1 MTPLPNEADRVNMG
15 PQVES
20 VTANTETPAEA
31 DVVIV
36 GGGIIGASSA
46 LYLARRG
53 LKVVLC
59 EKGHIAGEQSSRNWG
74 WVRQARRDPREIPLI
89 VESLRQWEG
98 MNEAIGEET
107 GFRTT
112 GIAFAAETEA
122 DVARYETW
130 LEHARPYQ
138 IDARM
143 ISGSELDERVPGAS
157 GRWKTALFCATDGR
171 AEPQKAVPAIA
182 RAAQRA
188 GAAILVD
195 CAVRGLDRV
204 GGRVA
209 GVVTE
214 RGRIRAKTVVVA
226 AGAWSRRLL
235 KDLDITL
242 PQLKVRASVMRTAPL
257 AGGPESAFWF
267 QGAAYRKRLD
277 GGYTIANGYVNV
289 APIVPDSFR
298 FFKSFLPALRS
309 ETRALKL
316 RIDHRFMQEMAEAR
330 PVPLDQVSP
339 YEKTRVLDPSPDD
352 HFLRKALADLTKA
365 FPVFA
370 KAQIVQKWA
379 GMIDVTPDAVPVIS
393 PVEEAPGLIVATGFS
408 GHGFGIGPGAG
419 RLVADLATGSTPV
432 VNPHDFRL
440 SRYSDGSNPQLMSG
454 I

>member
-1 MTPLPNEADRVNMG
+1 MTALAMKPRVDAFA
-15 PQVES
+15 VERRRHARVRVCLAGQFMRENRKEFPCTTIDVS
-20 VTANTETPAEA
+20 V
-31 DVVIV
+31 
-36 GGGIIGASSA
+36 G
-46 LYLARRG
+46 
-53 LKVVLC
+53 
-59 EKGHIAGEQSSRNWG
+59 
-74 WVRQARRDPREIPLI
+74 
-89 VESLRQWEG
+89 
-98 MNEAIGEET
+98 
-107 GFRTT
+107 

-122 DVARYETW
+122 DVARYEKW
-130 LEHARPYQ
+130 LEYARPYQ

-143 ISGSELDERVPGAS
+143 ISGSELDKRVPGGS
-157 GRWKTALFCATDGR
+157 GRWRTALFCATDGR
-171 AEPQKAVPAIA
+171 AEPQRAAPAIA

-188 GAAILVD
+188 GAVILTD
-195 CAVRGLDRV
+195 CAVRGLDRA

-214 RGRIRAKTVVVA
+214 RGRIRAETVVVA
-226 AGAWSRRLL
+226 AGAWSRRFL

-257 AGGPESAFWF
+257 AGGPEAAFWF

-309 ETRALKL
+309 ETRALRL
-316 RIDHRFMQEMAEAR
+316 RIDHRFLQELAEAR

-339 YEKTRVLDPSPDD
+339 YEKTRVLDPAPDE
-352 HFLRKALADLTKA
+352 HFLRQALTDLSKV

-370 KAQIVQKWA
+370 RAQIVQKWA

-393 PVEEAPGLIVATGFS
+393 PVDEAPGLIVATGFS

-419 RLVADLATGSTPV
+419 RRRRAAPGALLDPAQGDRRGRWHRGEEPRRWGHGRVQLHSRRVVVRRGHATGRRTRQPQ
-432 VNPHDFRL
+432 PRAL
-440 SRYSDGSNPQLMSG
+440 SGSAGGTECWGRDQG
-454 I
+454 GR

>member
-1 MTPLPNEADRVNMG
+1 MG

-20 VTANTETPAEA
+20 VIANTETPAEA
-31 DVVIV
+31 DVIIV
-36 GGGIIGASSA
+36 GGGIIGVSSA
-46 LYLARRG
+46 LYLAKRG

-89 VESLRQWEG
+89 VESLRQWRG
-98 MNEAIGEET
+98 MNEAVGDET

-122 DVARYETW
+122 DVARYEKW
-130 LEHARPYQ
+130 LEYARPHQ

-143 ISGSELDERVPGAS
+143 ISGSELDKRAPGAA
-157 GRWKTALFCATDGR
+157 GKWKAALFCASDGR
-171 AEPQKAVPAIA
+171 AEPQKAAPAIA
-182 RAAQRA
+182 RAAQQA
-188 GAAILVD
+188 GAVILTD
-195 CAVRGLDRV
+195 CAVRGLDRA
-204 GGRVA
+204 GGRIA

-214 RGRIRAKTVVVA
+214 RGRIRAPTVIVA
-226 AGAWSRRLL
+226 AGAWSRRFL
-235 KDLDITL
+235 KDINITL

-257 AGGPESAFWF
+257 PDGPESAFWF
-267 QGAAYRKRLD
+267 GAAAYRKRLD
-277 GGYTIANGYVNV
+277 GGYTIANGHVNV

-309 ETRALKL
+309 ETRSLKL
-316 RIDHRFMQEMAEAR
+316 RIDQRFVQEIVEAR
-330 PVPLDQVSP
+330 PVPLDQPSP
-339 YEKTRVLDPSPDD
+339 YEKTRVLDPAPDAQYL
-352 HFLRKALADLTKA
+352 HQALAELSKI

-393 PVEEAPGLIVATGFS
+393 PVDEAPGLIVATGFS

-419 RLVADLATGSTPV
+419 RLVADLATGTTPI

-440 SRYSDGSNPQLMSG
+440 SRYSDGSNPQIIAG